1 MPLEVDIYTSLDGE
15 VIQTDVFVEGRD
27 DPVETSKSDWHTVI
41 ANEFEAHCIPNTN
54 SLVSSGNL
62 DTGITDLWN
71 IVSAIR
77 DSADHLEKMILECT
91 VFNRDDWVQA
101 GQPEDKKIFVMTYS
115 EYINAQYEKGE
126 L

>member
-1 MPLEVDIYTSLDGE
+1 MPLEVEIYTALDGE
-15 VIQTDVFVEGRD
+15 GIQTDVFVEGRD
-27 DPVETSKSDWHTVI
+27 DPVETLKMDWHTLI

-71 IVSAIR
+71 TVSAIR
-77 DSADHLEKMILECT
+77 DSADHLEKMILECN
-91 VFNRDDWVQA
+91 VFNRDDWINA
-101 GQPEDKKIFVMTYS
+101 GQSKDKESFFVTYS
-115 EYINAQYEKGE
+115 EHINAQYEKGE